1 MITNTQILCTLSPE
15 LKSGFFSPDSNPAD
29 FLFFDI
35 ETTGLSPKNSRVFL
49 IGMLFQK
56 ENSKDF
62 ELCQLLAESGE
73 DK

>member
-35 ETTGLSPKNSRVFL
+35 ETTGAQPQKQPGLSDWNAF
-49 IGMLFQK
+49 
-56 ENSKDF
+56 SKRKQQGF
-62 ELCQLLAESGE
+62 
-73 DK
+73 